1 MSADRGARL
10 RVGSVTAAALAVLAW
25 LVLQLSSGSGWLS
38 DEVEYQTRFSTIG
51 GLSEGALVRY
61 EGVNV
66 GQVVSVDFAEDP
78 NVNRI
83 RVTLRVK
90 RSLQRRIDRHVV
102 AELRSNGPLGDRL
115 VELRRPD
122 LPVGEPV
129 EEGSVLPS
137 KEPFEFTPFVEGGE
151 DLLTDVQ
158 SISQSLKVI
167 TARLV
172 AGEGVFG
179 RLLKDREF
187 GERTLTDLEVTLAR
201 LREIVEASAEGRNV
215 LGALL
220 GDEEL
225 AGEVSRNLQASSRNL
240 QLITGR
246 LEAGEGVLGEAMR
259 ADSPLSGAIE
269 DFAASAR
276 NLREFTERLRASE
289 SLAARLLFDAEYG
302 ERLSME
308 LEGGLVEL
316 RSILGKI
323 DRGEGTL
330 GRLVN
335 EPEVHEGL
343 ERIVNGVE
351 TSWFIRYLLKRQ
363 EKRGFRAE
371 VDRILEESEDPEREL
386 LELLR
391 EILLDE
397 EAAAAVEG
405 AAE

>member
-1 MSADRGARL
+1 MSRQDGSTL
-10 RVGSVTAAALAVLAW
+10 RVGFVTAVALALLGW
-25 LVLQLSSGSGWLS
+25 LVLQVSSGSGWFS
-38 DEVEYQTRFSTIG
+38 DEIEYQARFSTIG
-51 GLSEGALVRY
+51 GLSEGAEVRY
-61 EGVNV
+61 EGITV
-66 GQVVSVDFAEDP
+66 GQVSSVEFAEDP
-78 NVNRI
+78 NVNKI
-83 RVTLRVK
+83 VVTMRVK
-90 RSLQRRIDRHVV
+90 KSLQSRIDRHVV

-115 VELRRPD
+115 IELRRPD
-122 LPVGEPV
+122 LPVGEPI
-129 EEGSVLPS
+129 EEGSVLPT
-137 KEPFEFTPFVEGGE
+137 KDPFEFTPFVEGGE

-220 GDEEL
+220 GDEAL
-225 AGEVSRNLQASSRNL
+225 ALEVSKNMQASSRNL
-240 QLITGR
+240 QTITSR

-259 ADSPLSGAIE
+259 ADSPLSGAID
-269 DFAASAR
+269 DFAASAQ

-289 SLAARLLFDAEYG
+289 SLAAKLLFDAEYG
-302 ERLSME
+302 ARLSVE
-308 LEGGLVEL
+308 LEGTLVEL
-316 RSILGKI
+316 RGILTKI
-323 DRGEGTL
+323 NRGEGTL
-330 GRLVN
+330 GKLVN

-351 TSWFIRYLLKRQ
+351 TSWFIKYLLKRQ
-363 EKRGFRAE
+363 EKRGFREE
-371 VDRILEESEDPEREL
+371 VDRILEESENPEEEL

-391 EILLDE
+391 QILIDE
-397 EAAAAVEG
+397 S
-405 AAE
+405 AAESDAENGE